1 MTTAAT
7 IARVLSERG
16 YDYEIAHI
24 FALQAL
30 EDCRLT
36 TCQSMTE
43 AVAVVADM
51 LSPNGIWSATAR
63 PPMARFGKPS
73 GRETRS
79 PTATTISHGSWLVT

>member
-16 YDYEIAHI
+16 YDFEIARI
-24 FALQAL
+24 FALEAA
-30 EDCRLT
+30 ERGRLT
-36 TCQSMTE
+36 TSQTLTE
-43 AVAVVADM
+43 AVQVVADM

-73 GRETRS
+73 GREMRS